1 MSLLHGGDGMDAV
14 YFWSAILIVLTPV
27 LVFGGIGIWLWRMY
41 LGERATRKAERGTGG
56 PA

>member
-1 MSLLHGGDGMDAV
+1 VSLLHGGDGMDAV